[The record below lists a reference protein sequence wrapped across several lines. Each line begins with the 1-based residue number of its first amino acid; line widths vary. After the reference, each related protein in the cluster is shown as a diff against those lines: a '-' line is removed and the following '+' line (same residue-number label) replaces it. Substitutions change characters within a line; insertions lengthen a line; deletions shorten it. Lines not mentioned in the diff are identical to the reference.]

1 MRAVW
6 ALLAKCV
13 GEGSKSLKSP
23 PARVRVGSSS
33 QPSGAGRPFATGR
46 GQCAAVDLPAPISKI
61 DKCAATFGDG
71 VAEVRGKNEQLR
83 AVLKTLP
90 WPELVCLEVQGRVC
104 HLPICGASRASMR
117 TPVPCD
123 SADASNLR
131 YLAGFFDGDGCVSCS
146 SDLSG
151 CIVAVTQSFDK
162 ADVLMLLCEMFGG
175 SIRRSRNGVGLWK
188 PVLQWIACGQ
198 SARRAASLL
207 APHSITKRKQL
218 LLAGAWPKQRSD
230 REDCKVELRALKYS
244 DSAVAGPCSWEYCA
258 GFFDAEGCI
267 SQPGGGACLRLD
279 IVQKHAQVLKCLSD
293 FLAGSIGIHAK
304 VSAATSTMHRLRVHG
319 LRNCKQM
326 LQCMLEAGLLCK
338 AKQAELA
345 LGLTAEN
352 AMQVCAEF
360 AHLTGNQQY
369 GKRLDADRRQN
380 IKMITTLRR
389 QAGNMIRRKELHKA
403 EVILRKLEVLQS
415 EHELSKALNENVQ
428 LLEYSRGIEFLHDIC
443 WDGSRMH
450 SFCSLAAVRK
460 VNSNFV
466 PSERSSSLTVIAS
479 YCNLDGNLN
488 MGPHPGPCNWP
499 LTPPGARI
507 QS

>member
-1 MRAVW
+1 
-6 ALLAKCV
+6 
-13 GEGSKSLKSP
+13 
-23 PARVRVGSSS
+23 
-33 QPSGAGRPFATGR
+33 
-46 GQCAAVDLPAPISKI
+46 
-61 DKCAATFGDG
+61 
-71 VAEVRGKNEQLR
+71 
-83 AVLKTLP
+83 
-90 WPELVCLEVQGRVC
+90 
-104 HLPICGASRASMR
+104 MR

-369 GKRLDADRRQN
+369 GKRLDADGRQN

-450 SFCSLAAVRK
+450 SFCSLAAVTVVSVEALLPKHIAAKRRVRFAVRLFVSLLRLLVAALIK
-460 VNSNFV
+460 DFVKMTNLTSAACVTMNNLILPIFAFHIAGPAVNAGPVRRVVHILILALAAFSMVFGTIGAIHDLWASRGAPTTGSFPRPGISTQCFDAYCQLH
-466 PSERSSSLTVIAS
+466 PSIAE
-479 YCNLDGNLN
+479 CAG
-488 MGPHPGPCNWP
+488 
-499 LTPPGARI
+499 
-507 QS
+507 